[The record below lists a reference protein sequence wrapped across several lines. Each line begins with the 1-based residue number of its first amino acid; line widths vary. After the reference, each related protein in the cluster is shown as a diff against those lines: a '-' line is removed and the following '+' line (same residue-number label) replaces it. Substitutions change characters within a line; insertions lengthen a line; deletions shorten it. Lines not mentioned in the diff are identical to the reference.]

1 MLTPALMISVGMV
14 HLSCLLIMPW
24 YCYLALKQLF
34 PSRGKL
40 SLHAF
45 FYLLSIVGV
54 TLGVFLLV
62 VSQSVMGGFG
72 EMWREKIIKTGG
84 DLNIVS
90 NRLIFD
96 YEPLMKVLADDPDI
110 AAVAPFAEGIGLL
123 QYRGVPAL
131 PTVIGLDVEFGP
143 EVIPI
148 RDFLVE
154 STLDALDDEAVFLS
168 TSIAQRMGVTVGDSV
183 EFHTPLMIEKI
194 KQDEIL
200 LPRELLVAGLYETGW
215 PDFDRNS
222 IVVTLGLMQEFYALE
237 DGIHRLIIR
246 LEPNREAATVSKRL
260 NKKLPSDLASITWS
274 ERASDFL
281 WVLGFERF
289 MVFMLT
295 IPINLVGGFV
305 IVCAQLL
312 TIISKTREIGLLG
325 ALGGTRQQLM
335 ASYCFQG
342 FMLGGIG
349 SILGSI
355 LAILFLHFKDNIV
368 HALAWLT
375 QSQQILESFYAFSTL
390 PVQYTIQNFIIII
403 TSAIFLATLAS
414 ILPAFIAARKKPADA
429 LRME

>member
-1 MLTPALMISVGMV
+1 
-14 HLSCLLIMPW
+14 MPW
-24 YCYLALKQLF
+24 YFYLALKQLL
-34 PSRGKL
+34 PSRGRL
-40 SLHAF
+40 SLHAV
-45 FYLLSIVGV
+45 FYLLSIAGI
-54 TLGVFLLV
+54 TLGVFLLI

-72 EMWREKIIKTGG
+72 KMWREKIIKTGG
-84 DLNIVS
+84 DLSIVS
-90 NRLIFD
+90 NQLIFD
-96 YEPLMKVLADDPDI
+96 YQPFMESLANEPDI
-110 AAVAPFAEGIGLL
+110 TAVAPFAEGIGLL
-123 QYRGVPAL
+123 QYQGIPAL
-131 PTVIGLDVEFGP
+131 PTVIGLDPELGP
-143 EVIPI
+143 SVIPI
-148 RDFLVE
+148 EEFLVI

-168 TSIAQRMGVTVGDSV
+168 TSLARSLGVSVGDSV
-183 EFHTPLMIEKI
+183 EFHTPLMIERI

-237 DGIHRLIIR
+237 DGIHRLIIK
-246 LEPNREAATVSKRL
+246 LEPNQTAAPVSARL
-260 NKKLPSDLASITWS
+260 NETLPAHLRAMTWS

-289 MVFMLT
+289 MVFVLT

-325 ALGGTRQQLM
+325 ALGGTRQQLI

-349 SILGSI
+349 SILGAM
-355 LAILFLHFKDNIV
+355 LAVTFLHFKDNIV

-375 QSQQILESFYAFSTL
+375 GSQQILESFYAFSAL
-390 PVQYTIQNFIIII
+390 PVQYTLSNFVII
-403 TSAIFLATLAS
+403 TASAIFLATLAS
-414 ILPAFIAARKKPADA
+414 VLPALIAARKNPADA
-429 LRME
+429 LRTE